1 LKKSANVLVVDDNTD
16 LLNTFALILKRKGYI
31 VDIAEDGIQALDKFK
46 ARQFD
51 VILMDAVMP
60 RMNGIEALHKM
71 REIDPAAKIILMTA
85 FCEEEQLKK
94 ALKEGAFGA
103 LYKPVDIAK
112 LMDLI
117 GQVTGNASILVV
129 DDDDAFRSSMARV
142 LELQNFKVVTA
153 ANGEEAIKIARQKTI
168 NMAFVDIKMSVMDG
182 LTTSLKLK
190 EINPELMI
198 VMMTGYRDEV
208 KDIVE
213 EATGKGVLK
222 CLYKPFDMVD
232 LKQLV
237 NQTL

>member
-1 LKKSANVLVVDDNTD
+1 MKKSANVLVVDDNRD

-31 VDIAEDGIQALDKFK
+31 VDTAEDGIQALDRFK

-60 RMNGIEALHKM
+60 RMNGIEALHEM
-71 REIDPAAKIILMTA
+71 REIDPRAKIILMTA

-94 ALKEGAFGA
+94 AVKEGAFGA

-129 DDDDAFRSSMARV
+129 DDDDAFRNSMARV
-142 LELQNFKVVTA
+142 LELQNFKVMTA
-153 ANGEEAIKIARQKTI
+153 ANGEEAIKITRQNTL

-190 EINPELMI
+190 EINPDLMI
-198 VMMTGYRDEV
+198 VMMTGYREEV

-237 NQTL
+237 NQAL